1 MPGPEAMNIH
11 TSQSGGDTVVTL
23 AGRFTFSAHT
33 AFRDVL
39 VNHVEAMDSG
49 GRVTFD
55 LAGVEFVDSAALGM
69 LLLARE
75 AARRRSGGI
84 TIRGASGQVRRML
97 DISRFETLF
106 IIET

>member
-1 MPGPEAMNIH
+1 MSKSEAMNIS
-11 TSQSGGDTVVTL
+11 TSQSGGETVVTL
-23 AGRFTFSAHT
+23 AGRFTFSAHAT
-33 AFRDVL
+33 FRDVL
-39 VNHVEAMDSG
+39 VGHVEAMSSG

-75 AARRRSGGI
+75 AARRRSGAI

-97 DISRFETLF
+97 DVSRFDTLF
-106 IIET
+106 TIEA